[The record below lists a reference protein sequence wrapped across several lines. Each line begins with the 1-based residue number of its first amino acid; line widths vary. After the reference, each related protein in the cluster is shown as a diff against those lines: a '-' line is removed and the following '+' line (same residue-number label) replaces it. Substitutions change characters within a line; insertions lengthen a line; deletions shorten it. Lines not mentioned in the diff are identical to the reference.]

1 MRVPFGAAHP
11 LALTAALAVLA
22 GSAGAQSL
30 GEIAARTKE
39 KEKKGAKVYTESD
52 LRGRP
57 GAGTVSQPEG
67 PGTVAAADAPK
78 PEGTAG
84 EGEKKPEGAAAA
96 PAGEKPKTEE
106 ELKAEA
112 QTEWRTRKTKADEDV
127 SRLSADVAKLQT
139 MLGDLS
145 GPMYGGGRTALLSRM
160 EETKKQLATAQQTA
174 DDLAE
179 EGRRKGYR

>member
-1 MRVPFGAAHP
+1 MRLPLGPAHP
-11 LALTAALAVLA
+11 LALTAALALLA
-22 GSAGAQSL
+22 GTAGAQSL
-30 GEIAARTKE
+30 GEVAARTKE
-39 KEKKGAKVYTESD
+39 KEKKGAKVYTETD

-67 PGTVAAADAPK
+67 PGAVASVDAPK
-78 PEGTAG
+78 PEGTAA

-112 QTEWRTRKTKADEDV
+112 QAEWRGRKTKADEDV
-127 SRLSADVAKLQT
+127 ARLSADVAKLQNL
-139 MLGDLS
+139 LGDLT
-145 GPMYGGGRTALLSRM
+145 GPMYGGGRTALLNRM
-160 EETKKQLATAQQTA
+160 EETKKQLATAQQTQA
-174 DDLAE
+174 DVDE